1 MQGRLWAFATL
12 LLFFVAIAVAQTI
25 PRGVAVPLTTLFPQP
40 GLYSYPYWYL
50 AIAALASPV
59 QITGGT
65 LASGIYKG
73 VEYQFDYLGRSGRW
87 RRTEDCA
94 GREQRQAS
102 RGASGGRSRADPDSG
117 NKAVAHS
124 KEISP

>member
-1 MQGRLWAFATL
+1 MKGRLWAFATL
-12 LLFFVAIAVAQTI
+12 LLFFVATAVAQTI

-40 GLYSYPYWYL
+40 GLYSYPFWYL

-73 VEYQFDYLGRSGRW
+73 VEYQFHYFENGGLRYPPISNGSVFVPSDNPNSIVTLPIVQLGRSG
-87 RRTEDCA
+87 
-94 GREQRQAS
+94 
-102 RGASGGRSRADPDSG
+102 
-117 NKAVAHS
+117 
-124 KEISP
+124 